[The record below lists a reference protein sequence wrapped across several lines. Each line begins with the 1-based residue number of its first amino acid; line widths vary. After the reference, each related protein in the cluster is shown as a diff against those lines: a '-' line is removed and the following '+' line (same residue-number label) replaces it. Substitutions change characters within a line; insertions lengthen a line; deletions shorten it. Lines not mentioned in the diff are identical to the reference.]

1 MATVFIDGQVG
12 TTGIEI
18 SERLSSREDIELI
31 SLADDER
38 KSPSA
43 RTRLLQ
49 QADVAVLCLPDD
61 AAIESVALA
70 DGQTRIL
77 DASTAHR
84 TNPQWVY
91 GLAELSPTTRNEI
104 ANAQFVSNP
113 GCYPQGFILLTK
125 PLIQAG
131 LLSANTPL
139 RCHAM
144 SGYSGGGRQ
153 MIEKFQNF
161 SATQTDTL
169 GVQSYAHAQQHKHLP
184 EMLSYSGTAV
194 PPIFTPSVA
203 NYYKGMLVEIP
214 LFATELNNASPRQ
227 VHEVLRQRY
236 AQDPFINVA
245 SLGADELME
254 NGFLNPTGCNNS
266 NRMDLMVL
274 GDARRIILCARYDNL
289 GKGAAGA
296 AVQNLNIMLGIEES
310 SGL

>member
-1 MATVFIDGQVG
+1 
-12 TTGIEI
+12 
-18 SERLSSREDIELI
+18 
-31 SLADDER
+31 
-38 KSPSA
+38 
-43 RTRLLQ
+43 
-49 QADVAVLCLPDD
+49 
-61 AAIESVALA
+61 
-70 DGQTRIL
+70 
-77 DASTAHR
+77 
-84 TNPQWVY
+84 
-91 GLAELSPTTRNEI
+91 
-104 ANAQFVSNP
+104 
-113 GCYPQGFILLTK
+113 
-125 PLIQAG
+125 
-131 LLSANTPL
+131 
-139 RCHAM
+139 M

-227 VHEVLRQRY
+227 AHEVLRQRY

-310 SGL
+310 LGL